1 MTLGH
6 SHDTPLGHK
15 QSLCEVR
22 TNVSPYKRYR
32 ADTNYKLFLPNDL
45 YLAQITFG
53 QNDDTPS
60 GHKLSLCEVKLAL
73 KLHVVSSS
81 IRNL

>member
-1 MTLGH
+1 MTFGKD
-6 SHDTPLGHK
+6 HDPPSGHK
-15 QSLCEVR
+15 QCLCEVR

-60 GHKLSLCEVKLAL
+60 GRSQVIF
-73 KLHVVSSS
+73 V
-81 IRNL
+81 